1 MTSSAAPLGYAGVTV
16 WNPDGKLIGR
26 IRLPEPC
33 ANLCF
38 AGVTLNRI
46 FICAQQSVYTAWVNV
61 RGAKLA

>member
-1 MTSSAAPLGYAGVTV
+1 MAKWSDCCVMWSNAYVAEGDAGGDQL
-16 WNPDGKLIGR
+16 N
-26 IRLPEPC
+26 LPERA

-61 RGAKLA
+61 RGAKLI